1 MQEDAILALR
11 RIASGMKLTPDGGF
25 TRMPRAQMMALARA
39 VCRAANASFGA
50 KPAWRG
56 EMPPT
61 ARKPRKIKLTPRTLD
76 SRDQAFRDRAV

>member
-1 MQEDAILALR
+1 MNEETLTALR

-39 VCRAANASFGA
+39 ACRAANASFGA

-56 EMPPT
+56 QMPPVV
-61 ARKPRKIKLTPRTLD
+61 RKLRKVKLTPRT
-76 SRDQAFRDRAV
+76 A

>member
-1 MQEDAILALR
+1 MHEDAIIALR

-39 VCRAANASFGA
+39 ACRAANASFGA

-61 ARKPRKIKLTPRTLD
+61 IRKPRKIKLTPRT
-76 SRDQAFRDRAV
+76 SAPRTA

>member
-1 MQEDAILALR
+1 MNEDVLTALR

-39 VCRAANASFGA
+39 ACRDANASFGA

-56 EMPPT
+56 EMPPVVRK
-61 ARKPRKIKLTPRTLD
+61 ARKRKLVPRCQPAPENRGM
-76 SRDQAFRDRAV
+76 A

>member
-1 MQEDAILALR
+1 MDEETLTALR

-39 VCRAANASFGA
+39 ACRAANASFGA

-56 EMPPT
+56 QMPPT
-61 ARKPRKIKLTPRTLD
+61 VRKPRKVKLTPRT
-76 SRDQAFRDRAV
+76 A